1 MRIGIDLGGT
11 KTEVIALSDQGEQLF
26 RHRLPTPREDY
37 RQTIETIATLVAMAE
52 QATGQQGTVGMGIPG
67 SISPYTGVVKNAN
80 STWLNG
86 QPFDKDL
93 SLRLEREVRLA
104 NDANCLAVSEA
115 VDGAAAGAQTVFA
128 VIIGTGCG
136 AGVALNGRAHIGG
149 NGNAGEWGHNPLPWM
164 NDDELR
170 YRAEVPCY
178 CGKQG
183 CIETFISGTGFAT
196 DYQRLSGKGLTG
208 SEIMRLVG
216 EGDEKAEL
224 ALRKDKED
232 LARAALIEKQKLAD
246 MVAALE
252 HEVTLVDDTLTRMK
266 KEIGELEN
274 KLSETRA
281 RQQALTLRHQAA
293 SSSRDVRRQLDSGKL
308 DEAMAR
314 FESFERRIDH
324 MEAEAESHG
333 IGKQKSLDQQ
343 FADLKAD
350 DEISEQLAALKAKMK
365 QDNQ

>member
-1 MRIGIDLGGT
+1 MGIFSRFADIVNANINSLLE
-11 KTEVIALSDQGEQLF
+11 KAEDPQKLV
-26 RHRLPTPREDY
+26 RLMIQEMED
-37 RQTIETIATLVAMAE
+37 TLVEVRSTSARALAEKKQLTRRIE
-52 QATGQQGTVGMGIPG
+52 QATVQ
-67 SISPYTGVVKNAN
+67 
-80 STWLNG
+80 LN
-86 QPFDKDL
+86 
-93 SLRLEREVRLA
+93 
-104 NDANCLAVSEA
+104 
-115 VDGAAAGAQTVFA
+115 
-128 VIIGTGCG
+128 
-136 AGVALNGRAHIGG
+136 
-149 NGNAGEWGHNPLPWM
+149 EW
-164 NDDELR
+164 
-170 YRAEVPCY
+170 
-178 CGKQG
+178 Q
-183 CIETFISGTGFAT
+183 
-196 DYQRLSGKGLTG
+196 
-208 SEIMRLVG
+208 
-216 EGDEKAEL
+216 EKAEL

-246 MVAALE
+246 MVATLE

-314 FESFERRIDH
+314 FESFERRIDQ
-324 MEAEAESHG
+324 MEAEAESYG